1 MVRPAEILSA
11 DEIQK
16 LIAASSGRGPT
27 AIRNRALIAVLY
39 RGGLRISEAL
49 ALYPRDFNRDG
60 PTLHVRHG
68 KGNKARLVVI
78 DAQALA
84 HLDLWLTERK
94 RLGANGR
101 HPIFCTI
108 ASGKTRK
115 VGDPL
120 HSAYFR
126 RKLPELGRKAGID
139 KRVHAHGLRH
149 AHAAELANEGVP
161 ITDIRDQLG
170 HTNAATT
177 DVYLRQI
184 APADRI
190 ARLRSRGGEIDGDD
204 A

>member
-1 MVRPAEILSA
+1 MVRPPEVLSA
-11 DEIQK
+11 EEVQA
-16 LIAASSGRGPT
+16 LIRASAGKGPT

-49 ALYPRDFNRDG
+49 ALYPRDLDRAAG
-60 PTLHVRHG
+60 TLHVRDG
-68 KGNKARLVVI
+68 KGGNARLVVI
-78 DAQALA
+78 DGDAMA
-84 HLDLWLTERK
+84 HLDLWLAERK

-101 HPIFCTI
+101 HPLFCTI

-149 AHAAELANEGVP
+149 THAAELVAEGNTL
-161 ITDIRDQLG
+161 TDIRDQLG

-190 ARLRSRGGEIDGDD
+190 ERMRARGRKLADD
-204 A
+204 